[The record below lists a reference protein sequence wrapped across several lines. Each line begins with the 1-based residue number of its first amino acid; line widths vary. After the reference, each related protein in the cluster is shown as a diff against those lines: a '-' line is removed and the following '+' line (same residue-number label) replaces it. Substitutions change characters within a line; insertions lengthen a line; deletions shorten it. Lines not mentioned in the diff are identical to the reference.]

1 MGVER
6 PGNASAAD
14 GISSFFLNMNM
25 ATSPVIVR
33 PI

>member
-1 MGVER
+1 VER
-6 PGNASAAD
+6 PGKASAAD

-25 ATSPVIVR
+25 VASPVVVG